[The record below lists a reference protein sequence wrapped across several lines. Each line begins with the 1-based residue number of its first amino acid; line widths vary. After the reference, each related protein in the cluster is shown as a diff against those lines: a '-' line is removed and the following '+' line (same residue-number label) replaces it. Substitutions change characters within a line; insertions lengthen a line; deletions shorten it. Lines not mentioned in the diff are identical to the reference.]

1 VSLSLSGWLDGQRE
15 LTDTDL
21 HFLLRHRLGLDRA
34 GLMLN
39 RDKPLAPELIE
50 TLTADAERLRRGEPL
65 AYILGEWSFW
75 DFALRVT
82 PDVLIPRPETETL
95 VEAALGRA
103 RLGARVLDLG
113 TGSGALA
120 IALNRAGGFDVL
132 AVDASSEALAIA
144 AGNAEQLDAGITF
157 LKSDWFSAVNGRFD
171 LIVAN
176 PPYIAE
182 GDPHLPALRYEPMEA
197 LVSGPEGLND
207 LTHIITGAPEFL
219 SPGGWLLV
227 EHGFDQ
233 SDAVAALFAA
243 AGFEAIECAIDPG
256 GQPRVTLGRHGPPA
270 DTGRV

>member
-1 VSLSLSGWLDGQRE
+1 MSLSLSGWLDGQRE
-15 LTDTDL
+15 LADIDL

-50 TLTADAERLRRGEPL
+50 ALTADAERLRRGEPL

-95 VEAALGRA
+95 VEATLGRA
-103 RLGARVLDLG
+103 RAGARVLDLG

-157 LKSDWFSAVNGRFD
+157 LKSDWFSAVNGTFD

-176 PPYIAE
+176 PPYVAE
-182 GDPHLPALRYEPMEA
+182 GDPHLPALRYEPVEA

-207 LTHIITGAPEFL
+207 LTHIITEAPEFL

-233 SDAVAALFAA
+233 SNAVAALFAA
-243 AGFEAIECAIDPG
+243 AGFEAIECVRDPG